1 MLSTF
6 SADLMVWS
14 AFLLPVMPIWL
25 GIQQKIT
32 LSCFYVFNVCLGLLV
47 GVFWWIQGV
56 VEQTDNKK

>member
-32 LSCFYVFNVCLGLLV
+32 LSCFYVGNVCLGLLV

-56 VEQTDNKK
+56 VEQTDDKK